1 MLITLFFLMSLYAQ
15 EEIIDYEEEAQTQQ
29 TSLQF
34 AQPCQAVVSDNSFA
48 VECYYDLLGNYQCRG
63 L

>member
-1 MLITLFFLMSLYAQ
+1 MSLYAQ